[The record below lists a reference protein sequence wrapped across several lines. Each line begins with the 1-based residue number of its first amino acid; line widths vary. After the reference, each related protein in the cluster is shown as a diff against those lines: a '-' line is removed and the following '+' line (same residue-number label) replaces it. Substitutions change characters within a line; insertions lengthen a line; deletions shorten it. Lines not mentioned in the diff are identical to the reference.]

1 MAAESGLVA
10 THSAAGAVPGEVFLE
25 AYRNMYLSRR
35 LDDREIILKRRNQIY
50 FQVSGAGHEAIQT
63 AAGLLLRPGFDW
75 FYPYYRDRA
84 LCLALGVTPL
94 ENVAA
99 SGRRGV

>member
-10 THSAAGAVPGEVFLE
+10 THPAAGSIPGEVFLE

-63 AAGLLLRPGFDW
+63 AAGMLLRPGFDW
-75 FYPYYRDRA
+75 FYPTTVIARCAWRS
-84 LCLALGVTPL
+84 V
-94 ENVAA
+94 
-99 SGRRGV
+99 